1 MAEAEHPAPTAP
13 GDAPDREASIRD
25 GLRCLNLSG
34 SVFLR
39 AHLSA
44 PWAYVSRSEADLKAM
59 LRPRGERI
67 IVFHVITAG
76 SCRIAIG
83 DGAVAD
89 LVAGDV
95 VILPFADQHVMGDPS
110 LEGAV
115 PLLEILP
122 DPTNTPEFKYGGGGP
137 VMSMVCGYLRSD
149 DLPLNPVLASLP
161 PLIVVPTAGGPLG
174 HWVDASVTYAL
185 HTLSLRSPV
194 SDPLLARLPELMITE
209 CLCAFANQ
217 GPGADQGWLAGLAD
231 PVVGRALAC
240 MHREPELGWTLQ
252 ELAKRAAASRSVLA
266 ERFQKLVGQAPMTYL
281 TSFRLQLAGRQLRTS
296 AASMAEVADAV
307 GYASEAAFSRAFKR
321 HVGVS
326 PSEWRKS
333 A

>member
-1 MAEAEHPAPTAP
+1 MAEADHAANDPLGP
-13 GDAPDREASIRD
+13 APDREASIRD
-25 GLRCLNLSG
+25 GLRCLQLSG

-44 PWAYVSRSEADLKAM
+44 PWAYVSRSAADLDSM
-59 LRPRGERI
+59 LRTRGERI
-67 IVFHVITAG
+67 IVFHVITQG
-76 SCRIAIG
+76 SCRISIG
-83 DGAVAD
+83 DGVSED

-95 VILPFADQHVMGDPS
+95 AILPFADQHVMGDPS

-122 DPTNTPEFKYGGGGP
+122 DPANTPELRYGGGGP
-137 VMSMVCGYLRSD
+137 VMSMICGYLRSD

-161 PLIVVPTAGGPLG
+161 PLIRVPTAGGPLG
-174 HWVDASVTYAL
+174 HWVDASVEYAL

-209 CLCAFANQ
+209 CLCAFASK

-240 MHREPELGWTLQ
+240 IHREPELGWTLKD
-252 ELAKRAAASRSVLA
+252 LAKRAAASRSVLA
-266 ERFQKLVGQAPMTYL
+266 ERFQKLIGQAPMSYL
-281 TSFRLQLAGRQLRTS
+281 TAFRLQLAGRQLRTS
-296 AASMAEVADAV
+296 SASMAEVAGAV
-307 GYASEAAFSRAFKR
+307 GYASEASFSRAFKR

>member
-1 MAEAEHPAPTAP
+1 MAEARNPANDAS
-13 GDAPDREASIRD
+13 GAAPDREASIRD
-25 GLRCLNLSG
+25 GLRCLQLSG

-44 PWAYVSRSEADLKAM
+44 PWAYVSRSEADIQAM

-67 IVFHVITAG
+67 IVFHVITQG

-83 DGAVAD
+83 NGAVAD

-95 VILPFADQHVMGDPS
+95 VILPFADQHVMGDPT
-110 LEGAV
+110 LDGAV
-115 PLLEILP
+115 PLFEILP
-122 DPTNTPEFKYGGGGP
+122 DPANTPELKYGGGGT

-174 HWVDASVTYAL
+174 HWVDASVEYAL

-209 CLCAFANQ
+209 CLCAFASK
-217 GPGADQGWLAGLAD
+217 GPGASQGWLAGLAD
-231 PVVGRALAC
+231 PIVGRALAC
-240 MHREPELGWTLQ
+240 MHREPELGWTLK

-266 ERFQKLVGQAPMTYL
+266 ERFQKLIGQAPMTYL
-281 TSFRLQLAGRQLRTS
+281 TAFRLQLAGRQLRTS
-296 AASMAEVADAV
+296 SAGMAEVANAV
-307 GYASEAAFSRAFKR
+307 GYASEASFSRAFKR

-326 PSEWRKS
+326 PSEWRRP

>member
-1 MAEAEHPAPTAP
+1 MAEAEVPANDPLDEAP
-13 GDAPDREASIRD
+13 NREASVRD
-25 GLRCLNLSG
+25 GLRCLQLSG

-44 PWAYVSRSEADLKAM
+44 PWAYVSRSAADLESM
-59 LRPRGERI
+59 LRTRGERI
-67 IVFHVITAG
+67 IVFHVITEG
-76 SCRIAIG
+76 SCRIALG
-83 DGAVAD
+83 NGVVEE

-95 VILPFADQHVMGDPS
+95 AILPFADQHVMGDPS

-122 DPTNTPEFKYGGGGP
+122 DPANTPVLRYGGSGP

-161 PLIVVPTAGGPLG
+161 PLIRVPTAGGPLG
-174 HWVDASVTYAL
+174 HWVDASVEYAL

-194 SDPLLARLPELMITE
+194 SDPVLARLPELMITE
-209 CLCAFANQ
+209 CLCAFA
-217 GPGADQGWLAGLAD
+217 GRGRGADQGWLAGLAD

-240 MHREPELGWTLQ
+240 IHREPELGWTLK
-252 ELAKRAAASRSVLA
+252 ELARRAAASRSVLA
-266 ERFQKLVGQAPMTYL
+266 ERFQKLIGQAPMSYL
-281 TSFRLQLAGRQLRTS
+281 TAFRLQLAGRQLRTS
-296 AASMAEVADAV
+296 AASMAEVAGAV